1 MVVGLETTL
10 KLWIWEIPIAHFY
23 WVFVV
28 CKYTTSSSQALPEA
42 GHNITPLHKWESRLS
57 EGLEDGAGTKPRESG
72 SRTHGLKFS
81 LLCTLPPGWLLQ
93 GLHEF
98 CSQWLR
104 YTAGVGH
111 NLVSSPPSG
120 SWDLTH
126 APSSWGAEEYIAG
139 PWLMEGGYGWNS
151 HRALKRGPHSTNNAH
166 QMQRGNLEQYHNVG
180 WHELYCQ
187 RWLTRL
193 KFTRSLG
200 MIFFPWD

>member
-1 MVVGLETTL
+1 M
-10 KLWIWEIPIAHFY
+10 
-23 WVFVV
+23 

-42 GHNITPLHKWESRLS
+42 GHNVTPLHKWESRLS

-98 CSQWLR
+98 CLQWLR

-111 NLVSSPPSG
+111 NLVSLPPSG

-139 PWLMEGGYGWNS
+139 PWLMEGDMGETVTGPWRGGLIQLIMHTRCREETWNNIIMWGGMS
-151 HRALKRGPHSTNNAH
+151 YTAKDGF
-166 QMQRGNLEQYHNVG
+166 
-180 WHELYCQ
+180 
-187 RWLTRL
+187 TRL

-200 MIFFPWD
+200 MIFFFFLRLSQGWDSC